1 MDIIGWVNDAAAA
14 LPDPL
19 VWLLGFLFA
28 FVESGLGL
36 GFFVPGETIV
46 LLLSAMIDTVPAA
59 IIMLLVVA
67 IGGSMGDHVGYLI
80 GRRYG
85 SRLRDTKLIKR
96 LGVDNWDRAVQA
108 LERRGATA
116 VFLTRL
122 VPVIRTL
129 TPASAGVARVPYRS
143 FLAASLLGALTWS
156 AVYVGVGFLVRSS
169 LDAVQRYLGAAGWF
183 LLLALAVVVVI
194 VAIVRARRGKAIPG
208 DEAIIPVTL
217 HDKTPLAR
225 LRTQLFADDDWKNLP
240 NAITAARIVLLPV
253 FAALVITRSYW
264 AALIVGAVVFLSDVA
279 DGAIARR
286 MGTVSALGT
295 WLDGV
300 ADRLTVVV
308 VAASFAVGQIIPWQV
323 FVVMIVPDLL
333 LAFIAIVAFK
343 GTPEVPVSIAGKIR
357 TVLLFGGFFL
367 LLAGLAVGGG
377 DSTSA
382 LYRVFGGIGFAAILL
397 GLVGHY
403 VAATQYARRMLIT
416 WQRQGVAVER

>member
-1 MDIIGWVNDAAAA
+1 M
-14 LPDPL
+14 
-19 VWLLGFLFA
+19 
-28 FVESGLGL
+28 
-36 GFFVPGETIV
+36 
-46 LLLSAMIDTVPAA
+46 
-59 IIMLLVVA
+59 
-67 IGGSMGDHVGYLI
+67 
-80 GRRYG
+80 
-85 SRLRDTKLIKR
+85 
-96 LGVDNWDRAVQA
+96 
-108 LERRGATA
+108 
-116 VFLTRL
+116 
-122 VPVIRTL
+122 
-129 TPASAGVARVPYRS
+129 PYRS
-143 FLAASLLGALTWS
+143 LLAASLLGALTWS
-156 AVYVGVGFLVRSS
+156 AVYVGVGLLVRSS
-169 LDAVQRYLGAAGWF
+169 LDAVQQYLGAAGWF
-183 LLLALAVVVVI
+183 LLFALAVVVVI
-194 VAIVRARRGKAIPG
+194 VAVVRARRGKAIPG

-253 FAALVITRSYW
+253 FAVLVITRSYW

-308 VAASFAVGQIIPWQV
+308 VAASFAVGQIIPWQI

-382 LYRVFGGIGFAAILL
+382 LYKVFGGIGFAAILL

-403 VAATQYARRMLIT
+403 VAATQYARRMLVT

>member
-1 MDIIGWVNDAAAA
+1 M
-14 LPDPL
+14 
-19 VWLLGFLFA
+19 
-28 FVESGLGL
+28 
-36 GFFVPGETIV
+36 
-46 LLLSAMIDTVPAA
+46 
-59 IIMLLVVA
+59 
-67 IGGSMGDHVGYLI
+67 
-80 GRRYG
+80 
-85 SRLRDTKLIKR
+85 
-96 LGVDNWDRAVQA
+96 Q
-108 LERRGATA
+108 
-116 VFLTRL
+116 
-122 VPVIRTL
+122 
-129 TPASAGVARVPYRS
+129 
-143 FLAASLLGALTWS
+143 
-156 AVYVGVGFLVRSS
+156 
-169 LDAVQRYLGAAGWF
+169 QYLGAAGWF
-183 LLLALAVVVVI
+183 LLFALAVVVVI
-194 VAIVRARRGKAIPG
+194 VAVVRARRGKAIPG

-253 FAALVITRSYW
+253 FAVLVITRSYW

-308 VAASFAVGQIIPWQV
+308 VAASFAVGQIIPWQI

-382 LYRVFGGIGFAAILL
+382 LYKVFGGIGFAAILL

-403 VAATQYARRMLIT
+403 VAATQYARRMLVT